1 MYCKNVQKQ
10 ETEPAGKKKKK
21 IKSKTNCK
29 PKKDHDTTE
38 TFIKAIKI
46 DVVKRFSDKN
56 KLPKIINRN

>member
-1 MYCKNVQKQ
+1 MYSKNVQKQ
-10 ETEPAGKKKKK
+10 ETEPAEKKTN
-21 IKSKTNCK
+21 IKSKTNCE

-38 TFIKAIKI
+38 IFIKAIKI